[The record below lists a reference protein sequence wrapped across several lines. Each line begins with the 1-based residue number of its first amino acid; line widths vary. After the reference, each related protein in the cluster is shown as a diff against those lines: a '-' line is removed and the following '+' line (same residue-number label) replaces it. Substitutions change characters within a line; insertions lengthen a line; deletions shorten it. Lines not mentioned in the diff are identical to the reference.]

1 MADIKKSLGLRIRQ
15 LRMAKGLT
23 QEQLADLSGISRQY
37 IGDVE
42 RGERNIAIVNIEK
55 IARAL
60 GVTLR
65 ELFDFENE

>member
-1 MADIKKSLGLRIRQ
+1 MGDIKRSLGLRIRQ
-15 LRMAKGLT
+15 LRMSKGLT

-60 GVTLR
+60 GVTLS
-65 ELFDFENE
+65 ELFDFE

>member
-1 MADIKKSLGLRIRQ
+1 MADIKKSLGLRIRH

-23 QEQLADLSGISRQY
+23 QEQLAHLSGISRQY

-60 GVTLR
+60 GCTLS
-65 ELFDFENE
+65 ELFDFR

>member
-15 LRMAKGLT
+15 LRMSKGLT

>member
-1 MADIKKSLGLRIRQ
+1 MADIKKSLGLRIRR
-15 LRMAKGLT
+15 LRLSKGLT
-23 QEQLADLSGISRQY
+23 QEQLAHLSGISRQY

-60 GVTLR
+60 GVTLS
-65 ELFDFENE
+65 ELFDF